1 MIDPGERAFLITP
14 SDSANLTYA
23 TRGLY
28 VGIIGDVH
36 VITAGGDDV
45 TFIDMAAGVIHP
57 VRIRQILASG
67 TNAGE
72 LIGIY

>member
-1 MIDPGERAFLITP
+1 MIDPGERAFEIIP
-14 SDSANLTYA
+14 SNSTNLSHV
-23 TRGLY
+23 TRGLF

-36 VITAGGDDV
+36 VVTAGGDDV

-57 VRIRQILASG
+57 LRIRQILVSG
-67 TNAGE
+67 TNASE

>member
-1 MIDPGERAFLITP
+1 MIDPGERVFEITP
-14 SDSANLTYA
+14 SDSANLEHT

-36 VITAGGDDV
+36 VVTAGGDDV
-45 TFIDMAAGVIHP
+45 TFVDLAAGVIHP
-57 VRIRQILASG
+57 LRIRQVMASG

-72 LIGIY
+72 LLGIY

>member
-1 MIDPGERAFLITP
+1 MIDPGERAFDVTP
-14 SDSANLTYA
+14 SDSSNLPQI

-36 VITAGGDDV
+36 VIMAGGDDV
-45 TFIDMAAGVIHP
+45 TFTDMAAGVIHP
-57 VRIRQILASG
+57 LRVRQILVSG
-67 TNAGE
+67 TNAGD

>member
-1 MIDPGERAFLITP
+1 MIDPGERAFEITP
-14 SDSANLTYA
+14 SDSVNLTHV

-28 VGIIGDVH
+28 VGIVGDVH
-36 VITAGGDDV
+36 VVTVGGDDV

-57 VRIRQILASG
+57 VRVRQVMASG

-72 LIGIY
+72 MIGIY